1 MARLQIEIGDKL
13 HRVVYIDY
21 NDDGI
26 PHQVMTTRFV
36 STADEPYWRLYWWD
50 FFANNGDKND
60 IRAYNSGSGGTHKEI
75 QAPQWADG
83 YIGKYWVADDAKFK
97 GKPKN
102 AKRLKNPIPV
112 ADYFGKK
119 SINPFKVAE
128 ITHNI
133 EYCDRCGHSSTEFC
147 DEHKYW
153 DENDGVGRYIDDD
166 LCAD

>member
-1 MARLQIEIGDKL
+1 MAKLEIQIGDEP

-21 NDDGI
+21 NDGI
-26 PHQVMTTRFV
+26 PHQVMTTRFIP
-36 STADEPYWRLYWWD
+36 TADTPYWRLFWWD
-50 FFANNGDKND
+50 FFANNGDKKD
-60 IRAYNSGSGGTHKEI
+60 IRAYNSGSGGTPKEI

-83 YIGKYWVADDAKFK
+83 YIGKYWMADDAKFR

-102 AKRLKNPIPV
+102 AKRLKNPIPI

-128 ITHNI
+128 TTNSM
-133 EYCDRCGHSSTEFC
+133 EYCDRCGHDSTDFC

-153 DENDGVGRYIDDD
+153 DENDGVGRYKDDD
-166 LCAD
+166 SCAD